1 VSILHRQA
9 GFGLILSY
17 ITPHRRVLLM
27 ALGLL
32 VAGSLLTLANPWMA
46 GLLTA
51 TVMGDN
57 EQAMGVRLLLGLW
70 FCIIVVRSLLSFA
83 TQYFIGST
91 GERITAELRTRLYQH
106 LQALPVG
113 YYQQRRTGDTLTLL
127 STDAA
132 IISSFVTDTL
142 VQLLPALVTFGGAF
156 LMMAWLDWSIAV
168 LAVVFLPAY
177 FVAMKVVGRK
187 LRPLSRAWVDA
198 NSHLVSV
205 VEENLGMLPAIK
217 AFTRERHEQGRF
229 DQANQRLFDLSRQQ
243 WRIEAALSP
252 LISLL
257 GGVGVLALLWLGIEH
272 IDSGQ
277 LAPPDLVT
285 LLLYAMLLMNPL
297 GTLANVYGQVQRTRG
312 SAERI
317 IEFLEEQPEPT
328 DEGDIVLQDVAGHVR
343 FQDVDFGYPGRAQIL
358 TGFNLEIAAGET
370 IALTGKNG
378 AGKSTLAQL
387 LMRFI
392 DPARGCILIDGINI
406 RDATLASVRSQV
418 GLVAQHVLLL
428 NGTVADNI
436 AYGEPGIALEEIEK
450 AARSAHAHAFI
461 SGLPDGY
468 NTVIG
473 DQGIRLSGGQRQR
486 LSLARTLLRDPPILI
501 LDEATAMFDPAGEQA
516 FIEECH
522 DLLTQKTVI
531 LITRRPASLAL
542 ADRVIELGAQ
552 VIDQRQVPAALPTG

>member
-1 VSILHRQA
+1 MHKPQAAA
-9 GFGLILSY
+9 GFRLILSY
-17 ITPHRRVLLM
+17 ITPHRRVLLVV
-27 ALGLL
+27 LGLL
-32 VAGSLLTLANPWMA
+32 LAGSLLSLANPWMA

-51 TVMGDN
+51 SVMEDG
-57 EQAMGVRLLLGLW
+57 QQGMGVRTLLGLW
-70 FCIIVVRSLLSFA
+70 LGLMLLRSLLSFA
-83 TQYFIGST
+83 TQYYIGST

-142 VQLLPALVTFGGAF
+142 VQLLPALVTFSGAF
-156 LMMAWLDWSIAV
+156 VMMAWLDSSIAM
-168 LAVVFLPAY
+168 LAVVLLPAY

-217 AFTRERHEQGRF
+217 VFTREAHEQGRF
-229 DQANQRLFDLSRQQ
+229 EDANQRLFSLSQQQ
-243 WRIEAALSP
+243 WRIEAMLSP

-257 GGVGVLALLWLGIEH
+257 GGVGVVVLLWLGIAH
-272 IDSGQ
+272 IESGQ
-277 LAPPDLVT
+277 LAPADLVT
-285 LLLYAMLLMNPL
+285 LLLYAALLMSPL

-317 IEFLEEQPEPT
+317 IEFLGEQQEPA
-328 DEGDIVLQDVAGHVR
+328 DEGDVELKDVAGHIQL
-343 FQDVDFGYPGRAQIL
+343 QDVDFGYPGRPRVL
-358 TGFNLEIAAGET
+358 NSFKLEIAAGET

-378 AGKSTLAQL
+378 AGKSTIAHL
-387 LMRFI
+387 LMRFA
-392 DPARGCILIDGINI
+392 DPDGGRILIDGSDI
-406 RDATLASVRSQV
+406 RQATLASVRSQV
-418 GLVAQHVLLL
+418 GLVAQHVLLV
-428 NGTVADNI
+428 NGSVADNI
-436 AYGEPGIALEEIEK
+436 AYGKPAVSRAEIEQ
-450 AARSAHAHAFI
+450 AARSAHADAFI
-461 SGLPDGY
+461 KELPDGY
-468 NTVIG
+468 DTVIG

-486 LSLARTLLRDPPILI
+486 LSLARTLLRNPPILI

-522 DLLTQKTVI
+522 DLLKQKTVI
-531 LITRRPASLAL
+531 LITHRPASLAL
-542 ADRVIELGAQ
+542 ADRVVKLG
-552 VIDQRQVPAALPTG
+552 

>member
-1 VSILHRQA
+1 MRKPHPAA
-9 GFGLILSY
+9 GFRLILSY
-17 ITPHRRVLLM
+17 ITPHRRVLL
-27 ALGLL
+27 AVLGLL
-32 VAGSLLTLANPWMA
+32 LAGSLLSLANPWMA

-51 TVMGDN
+51 SVMGDG
-57 EQAMGVRLLLGLW
+57 QQGMAVRTLLGLW
-70 FCIIVVRSLLSFA
+70 LGLMLLRSLLSFA
-83 TQYFIGST
+83 TQYYIGST

-156 LMMAWLDWSIAV
+156 VMMAWLDASIAL

-217 AFTRERHEQGRF
+217 AFTREAHEQGRF
-229 DQANQRLFDLSRQQ
+229 EAANERLFSLSQQQ
-243 WRIEAALSP
+243 WRIEAMLSP

-257 GGVGVLALLWLGIEH
+257 GGVGVVVLLWLGIDH
-272 IDSGQ
+272 IESGQ
-277 LAPPDLVT
+277 LAPADLVT
-285 LLLYAMLLMNPL
+285 LLLYAALLMSPL

-317 IEFLEEQPEPT
+317 IEFLGEQPEPA
-328 DEGDIVLQDVAGHVR
+328 DEGEVELKDVAGHIQL
-343 FQDVDFGYPGRAQIL
+343 QDVDFGYPGRPPVL
-358 TGFNLEIAAGET
+358 NGFKLEIAAGET

-378 AGKSTLAQL
+378 AGKSTIAQL

-392 DPARGCILIDGINI
+392 DPDAGRILIDGTDI
-406 RDATLASVRSQV
+406 RQATLASVRSQV

-436 AYGEPGIALEEIEK
+436 AYGKPSVSQEKIEQ

-461 SGLPDGY
+461 SELPDGY
-468 NTVIG
+468 DTVIG

-486 LSLARTLLRDPPILI
+486 LSLARTLLRNPAILI
-501 LDEATAMFDPAGEQA
+501 LDEATAMFDPTGEEE
-516 FIEECH
+516 FIAECH
-522 DLLTQKTVI
+522 ELLNQKTVI
-531 LITRRPASLAL
+531 LITHRPASLAL
-542 ADRVIELGAQ
+542 ADRVVQLG
-552 VIDQRQVPAALPTG
+552 

>member
-1 VSILHRQA
+1 MNKPHRPA

-17 ITPHRRVLLM
+17 ITPHRRVLLVV
-27 ALGLL
+27 LGLL
-32 VAGSLLTLANPWMA
+32 VAGSLLALANPWMA

-51 TVMGDN
+51 SVMGDT
-57 EQAMGVRLLLGLW
+57 EGALEVRVLLGLW
-70 FCIIVVRSLLSFA
+70 LGLILLRSLLTFA
-83 TQYFIGST
+83 TQYYIGST

-113 YYQQRRTGDTLTLL
+113 YYQQRRSGDTLTLL

-177 FVAMKVVGRK
+177 FVAMKVVGRR

-205 VEENLGMLPAIK
+205 VEENLDMLPAIK
-217 AFTRERHEQGRF
+217 AFTRERHEQSRF
-229 DQANQRLFDLSRQQ
+229 EEANQRLFSLSQQQ
-243 WRIEAALSP
+243 WRIEAMLSP
-252 LISLL
+252 VISLL
-257 GGVGVLALLWLGIEH
+257 GGVGVLVLLWLGIDH

-277 LAPPDLVT
+277 LAPSDLVS
-285 LLLYAMLLMNPL
+285 LLLYAVLLMNPL

-317 IEFLEEQPEPT
+317 VEFLGEQPEPA
-328 DEGDIVLQDVAGHVR
+328 DEGDRVLEQVQGRIEFRQVS
-343 FQDVDFGYPGRAQIL
+343 FGYPGRPQL
-358 TGFNLEIAAGET
+358 LKGFNLDIPAGET
-370 IALTGKNG
+370 LAITGPNG
-378 AGKSTLAQL
+378 AGKSTLAHL
-387 LMRFI
+387 LMRFA
-392 DPARGCILIDGINI
+392 DPDGGRVLIDGVDT
-406 RDATLASVRSQV
+406 RTASMASVRAQV

-428 NGTVADNI
+428 NGTVAENI
-436 AYGEPGIALEEIEK
+436 AYGEPAVSQEKIEA
-450 AARSAHAHAFI
+450 AARAAHADAFI
-461 SGLPDGY
+461 QKLPDGY
-468 NTVIG
+468 DTVIG

-486 LSLARTLLRDPPILI
+486 LSLARTLLKDPPILV
-501 LDEATAMFDPAGEQA
+501 LDEATAMFDPAGEKA

-522 DLLTQKTVI
+522 ELLQAKTVI
-531 LITRRPASLAL
+531 LITHRPASLAL
-542 ADRVIELGAQ
+542 ADRTLKLELGGAGSEGRGQ
-552 VIDQRQVPAALPTG
+552 V

>member
-32 VAGSLLTLANPWMA
+32 VAGSLLTLLNPWMA

-205 VEENLGMLPAIK
+205 VEENLGMLQAIK

-257 GGVGVLALLWLGIEH
+257 GGVGVLALLWLGIDH

-328 DEGDIVLQDVAGHVR
+328 DEGDIVLHDVAGHTQ
-343 FQDVDFGYPGRAQIL
+343 FQHVDFGYPGRAPIL

-436 AYGEPGIALEEIEK
+436 AYGEPGVALEEIEK

-531 LITRRPASLAL
+531 LITHRPASLAL
-542 ADRVIELGAQ
+542 ADRIVELGAQ
-552 VIDQRQVPAALPTG
+552 VIDQREVPAALPAG

>member
-1 VSILHRQA
+1 MNHPHPPGR
-9 GFGLILSY
+9 FGLLLGY
-17 ITPHRRVLLM
+17 ITPHRHVLL
-27 ALGLL
+27 AVLGLL
-32 VAGSLLTLANPWMA
+32 LAGSLLSLANPWMA

-51 TVMGDN
+51 SVMGDGAN
-57 EQAMGVRLLLGLW
+57 GWSVRQLLGLW
-70 FCIIVVRSLLSFA
+70 LFLMVLRSVLSFA
-83 TQYFIGST
+83 TQYYIGST

-113 YYQQRRTGDTLTLL
+113 YYQQRRSGDTLTLL

-168 LAVVFLPAY
+168 LALVFLPAY

-217 AFTRERHEQGRF
+217 AFTREAHEQGRF
-229 DQANQRLFDLSRQQ
+229 DEANQRLFTLSRQQ
-243 WRIEAALSP
+243 WQIEAALSP

-257 GGVGVLALLWLGIEH
+257 GGVGVVVLLWLGTNH

-277 LAPPDLVT
+277 LAPADLVT
-285 LLLYAMLLMNPL
+285 LLLYAALLMNPL

-317 IEFLEEQPEPT
+317 VEFLGEQPEPA
-328 DEGDIVLQDVAGHVR
+328 DEGDIVLDKVQGHIR
-343 FQDVDFGYPGRAQIL
+343 FSKVSFGYPNRPLVLKA
-358 TGFNLEIAAGET
+358 FDLEIPAGET
-370 IALTGKNG
+370 LAITGPNG
-378 AGKSTLAQL
+378 AGKSTLAHL
-387 LMRFI
+387 LMRFA
-392 DPARGCILIDGINI
+392 DPIEGSVLIDGVDT
-406 RDATLASVRSQV
+406 RTATLASVRAQI
-418 GLVAQHVLLL
+418 GLVAQHVLLV
-428 NGTVADNI
+428 NGTVAENI
-436 AYGEPGIALEEIEK
+436 AYGEPSVSREKIEA
-450 AARSAHAHAFI
+450 AARAAHAHAFI
-461 SGLPDGY
+461 QELPDGY
-468 NTVIG
+468 DTVIG

-486 LSLARTLLRDPPILI
+486 LSLARTLLKDPPILV
-501 LDEATAMFDPAGEQA
+501 LDEATAMFDPAGEKA

-522 DLLTQKTVI
+522 EMLRAKTVI
-531 LITRRPASLAL
+531 LITHRPASLAL
-542 ADRVIELGAQ
+542 ADRTLKLGAGGQ
-552 VIDQRQVPAALPTG
+552 VVMA

>member
-1 VSILHRQA
+1 MNHPHPPGR
-9 GFGLILSY
+9 FGLLLGY
-17 ITPHRRVLLM
+17 ITPHRHVLL
-27 ALGLL
+27 AVLGLL
-32 VAGSLLTLANPWMA
+32 LAGSLLSLANPWMA

-51 TVMGDN
+51 SVMGDGAN
-57 EQAMGVRLLLGLW
+57 GWSVRQLLGLW
-70 FCIIVVRSLLSFA
+70 LFLMVLRSVLSFA
-83 TQYFIGST
+83 TQYYIGST

-168 LAVVFLPAY
+168 LALVFLPAY

-217 AFTRERHEQGRF
+217 AFTREAHEQDRF
-229 DQANQRLFDLSRQQ
+229 DEANQRLFTLSRQQ
-243 WRIEAALSP
+243 WQIEAALSP

-257 GGVGVLALLWLGIEH
+257 GGVGVVVLLWLGTNH

-277 LAPPDLVT
+277 LAPADLVT
-285 LLLYAMLLMNPL
+285 LLLYAALLMNPL

-317 IEFLEEQPEPT
+317 VEFLGEQPEPA
-328 DEGDIVLQDVAGHVR
+328 DEGDIVLDKVQGHIR
-343 FQDVDFGYPGRAQIL
+343 FSKVSFGYPNRPLVLKA
-358 TGFNLEIAAGET
+358 FDLEIPAGET
-370 IALTGKNG
+370 LAITGPNG
-378 AGKSTLAQL
+378 AGKSTLAHL
-387 LMRFI
+387 LMRFA
-392 DPARGCILIDGINI
+392 DPIEGSVLIDGVDT
-406 RDATLASVRSQV
+406 RTATLASVRAQI
-418 GLVAQHVLLL
+418 GLVAQHVLLV
-428 NGTVADNI
+428 NGTVAENI
-436 AYGEPGIALEEIEK
+436 AYGEPSVSREKIEA
-450 AARSAHAHAFI
+450 AARAAHAHAFI
-461 SGLPDGY
+461 QELPDGY
-468 NTVIG
+468 DTVIG

-486 LSLARTLLRDPPILI
+486 LSLARTLLKDPPILV
-501 LDEATAMFDPAGEQA
+501 LDEATAMFDPAGEKA
-516 FIEECH
+516 FIDECH
-522 DLLTQKTVI
+522 EMLRAKTVI
-531 LITRRPASLAL
+531 LITHRPASLAL
-542 ADRVIELGAQ
+542 ADRTLKLGAGGQ
-552 VIDQRQVPAALPTG
+552 VVMA